1 MRKPQLTKPII
12 TFRTPLLSVPFARWC
27 TIVAATLLTA
37 AWVVIFG
44 IPNLPGP
51 DALIVHYTTTFGIDA
66 LGNWRDLLRLPLT
79 GTVLC
84 VVNLVIAH
92 ILSTGSGQPHAVS
105 LSPASLILVVANI
118 PLQFTVLLGSV
129 LLWRINAGSLN

>member
-1 MRKPQLTKPII
+1 MRKPQLTRSII
-12 TFRTPLLSVPFARWC
+12 TFRTPLLSVPSARWC
-27 TIVAATLLTA
+27 TIAAAALLTA
-37 AWVVIFG
+37 AWVVILG

-66 LGNWRDLLRLPLT
+66 LGNWNDLLRLPLT

-84 VVNLVIAH
+84 VVNLVIARV
-92 ILSTGSGQPHAVS
+92 LATGPEQPNAAA
-105 LSPASLILVVANI
+105 LSPASQILIVANI

-129 LLWRINAGSLN
+129 LLWKANS

>member
-12 TFRTPLLSVPFARWC
+12 TFRTPLLSAPFARWC
-27 TIVAATLLTA
+27 TIVAVTLLTA
-37 AWVVIFG
+37 AWVVILG

-79 GTVLC
+79 GTVLLIA
-84 VVNLVIAH
+84 NLTIAR
-92 ILSTGSGQPHAVS
+92 LLTTGSDVPLPQ
-105 LSPASLILVVANI
+105 ASQILIVANI

-129 LLWRINAGSLN
+129 LLWRINV

>member
-1 MRKPQLTKPII
+1 MRKPQFTKPII

-27 TIVAATLLTA
+27 TITAAALLTA
-37 AWVVIFG
+37 AWVVILG

-79 GTVLC
+79 GTVLLA
-84 VVNLVIAH
+84 VNLAIARV
-92 ILSTGSGQPHAVS
+92 LATGPERPNVAS
-105 LSPASLILVVANI
+105 LSSASQILIVANI
-118 PLQFTVLLGSV
+118 PLQFAVLLGSV
-129 LLWRINAGSLN
+129 LLWRVNTA